1 MQGGDAE
8 TRCCGIGNPT
18 VGAGNAGWG
27 IQVGDVEGI
36 GDVQWIHGKNE
47 GMHDGGWDMG
57 T

>member
-1 MQGGDAE
+1 MGGGDAE
-8 TRCCGIGNPT
+8 TRGCGIGNPT

-27 IQVGDVEGI
+27 IQVGDVEAI

-47 GMHDGGWDMG
+47 GMHNGGWDMG